1 MAQKEIIHF
10 PGPFLFALCCVT
22 GLGRLRSPPALASHS
37 AVDLASYFTGNM
49 EITRKGLPRAWPP
62 ALGLRHSARSPVTA
76 DELPVLR
83 RPPWGPCTSAPSVS
97 LSSSQSL
104 LRCCPSDRSSPAK
117 AACLS
122 SCLFPIF
129 LRSSPNRLVSC
140 MFRFS
145 SLSAPPPHVHSIWA
159 GVFVLFIALR
169 KVHGKKTSRKAF
181 EVRE

>member
-22 GLGRLRSPPALASHS
+22 VLGRLRSPPALASHS

-83 RPPWGPCTSAPSVS
+83 RPPGALALLPPLFPSLHPSLCSGVAPRTGLPQLKLHASPRASSLFSSVALLTAWCPVCFAS
-97 LSSSQSL
+97 
-104 LRCCPSDRSSPAK
+104 LRCLLPLFMYTPYGQESLF
-117 AACLS
+117 CL
-122 SCLFPIF
+122 L
-129 LRSSPNRLVSC
+129 
-140 MFRFS
+140 
-145 SLSAPPPHVHSIWA
+145 H
-159 GVFVLFIALR
+159 
-169 KVHGKKTSRKAF
+169 
-181 EVRE
+181 